1 MKEIITSSN
10 APPPVGP
17 YSQAVALGVHYSP
30 DGWDG
35 FIFLSGQVG
44 RKPDT
49 TELEKGVAAQT
60 RQAILNMQAVLSMDE
75 KKNLTLDHIV
85 KTTVFLV
92 NMDDFAEM
100 NAVYAEFFDE
110 NTAPARSTI
119 EVSRLPLDALIE
131 IDAIASLH
139 PRNRLHTR
147 VD

>member
-17 YSQAVALGVHYSP
+17 YSQAVAL
-30 DGWDG
+30 DG

-49 TELEKGVAAQT
+49 TDLEEGVAAQT
-60 RQAILNMQAVLSMDE
+60 HQAILNMQAVLAE
-75 KKNLTLDHIV
+75 KNLTLDNVV
-85 KTTVFLV
+85 KTSVFLV
-92 NMDDFAEM
+92 DMNDFAEM

-119 EVSRLPLDALIE
+119 EVSRLPLDASME
-131 IDAIASLH
+131 IDAIASFK
-139 PRNRLHTR
+139 
-147 VD
+147 